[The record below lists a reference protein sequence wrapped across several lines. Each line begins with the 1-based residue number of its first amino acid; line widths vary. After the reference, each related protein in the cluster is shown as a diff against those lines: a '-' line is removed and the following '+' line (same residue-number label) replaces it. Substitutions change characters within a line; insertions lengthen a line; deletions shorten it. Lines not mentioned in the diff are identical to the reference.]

1 MHPVRKKRV
10 STCREKFFESLEATI
25 HKSLQIYGKVSV
37 TISIDNVNFSR
48 EFNARNQTTFTMES
62 LILAQDER

>member
-1 MHPVRKKRV
+1 MHPVRKKRI
-10 STCREKFFESLEATI
+10 RLRAEKIFESLEAAI
-25 HKSLQIYGKVSV
+25 RKSFGFTVRFSV